1 MRFFKSFVSIFLS
14 LNIILSL
21 ICVCERADAETVSDS
36 ISATYS
42 GNYDSNV
49 PFVFDIYSV
58 NYNENTFTGH
68 VKIDDSDMI
77 ISIDTN
83 ISEKLHYI
91 QVTIYVIFHLNINGF
106 LQAMMQCLRLL
117 CFRMKGVP

>member
-83 ISEKLHYI
+83 ISGKITLYSSYYI
-91 QVTIYVIFHLNINGF
+91 CNFSFKYKWLFTSYDAVYS
-106 LQAMMQCLRLL
+106 
-117 CFRMKGVP
+117 